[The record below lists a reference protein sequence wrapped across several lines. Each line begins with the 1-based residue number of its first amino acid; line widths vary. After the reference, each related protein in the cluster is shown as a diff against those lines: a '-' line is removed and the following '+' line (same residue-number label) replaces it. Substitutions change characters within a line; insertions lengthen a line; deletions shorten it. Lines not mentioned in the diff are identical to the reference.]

1 MAANPVESAVA
12 AEDIVATFAEAALEV
27 AFARAASV
35 EVAPWADRFS
45 HTWAGHFDRRL
56 GP

>member
-35 EVAPWADRFS
+35 EVAS
-45 HTWAGHFDRRL
+45 WAGHFDRRL